1 MPAPHHALPTLF
13 ALLTLALGACS
24 TASLNTPGA
33 KIVVTSE
40 KPKGCKSLGLI
51 TGKGGGA
58 FGGGYIKTD
67 KLMEYALNDLRNKGA
82 HKGATHLS
90 QQSPQLGTSEG
101 TTTTVT
107 IVAEAFKCTGDP
119 FAAPA
124 PAPAPVACPEP
135 PPAAFPDAP
144 APGASPVVVESVADT
159 ATPAT
164 QVRLPLLVTSDQV
177 QQGIARFE
185 ATITSGQLSA
195 RLVLDAA
202 SVGAADAS
210 KCQVTWVLDGTR
222 LDLGATTHRREG
234 ERERYEAALTL
245 DQLGSLEKARRVA
258 GKVCE
263 ARFTLE
269 PSERAKLAELTLRI
283 HEERTLQTPPAAAQP
298 LPAP

>member
-1 MPAPHHALPTLF
+1 MHAPHHALF
-13 ALLTLALGACS
+13 ALSIVVGLALGACS

-33 KIVVTSE
+33 KIVMTDA
-40 KPKGCKSLGLI
+40 KPQGCKSLGLI

-82 HKGATHLS
+82 KKGATHLR
-90 QQSPQLGTSEG
+90 QQPAQLGIADG

-107 IVAEAFKCTGDP
+107 IVAEAFACKGDP

-124 PAPAPVACPEP
+124 TAAASAPAACPQA

-144 APGASPVVVESVADT
+144 APGASPVVVESVPDA
-159 ATPAT
+159 ATPTT
-164 QVRLPLLVTSDQV
+164 QVRLPLLITSDHV

-185 ATITSGQLSA
+185 ATLAGGQLSA

-202 SVGAADAS
+202 SVGAADAAR
-210 KCQVTWVLDGTR
+210 CQVTWVLDGVR
-222 LDLGATTHRREG
+222 LELGAVSHRREA

-245 DQLGSLEKARRVA
+245 DQLGAIEKARRVA

-269 PSERAKLAELTLRI
+269 PSERAKLTELTQRI
-283 HEERTLQTPPAAAQP
+283 DEERALQAPSAAAP
-298 LPAP
+298 P